1 MQREGLILHFKQSAT
16 NSFRTTKKRSKSF
29 ARRAIRITATKA
41 KARII
46 AEGIRST
53 LEGAHRIQ
61 VPLIGLKKPG
71 RRVKELDEVDEFGEP
86 ILAELARLTN
96 TEVVRVS
103 KDKVSP

>member
-1 MQREGLILHFKQSAT
+1 
-16 NSFRTTKKRSKSF
+16 
-29 ARRAIRITATKA
+29 
-41 KARII
+41 
-46 AEGIRST
+46 